1 MLGAFGNRLKYYRRC
16 WSGNDYIQYFLFR
29 WVISLAKSIHNDAL
43 SRGCFA
49 YCGCY
54 DTQTRIFSRVEKCS
68 TSLYRK
74 NILFPLSMAL
84 AGSRIPILWYGWTCY
99 TLRFT
104 SLPLRDFR
112 AGQPFLSVFGK
123 SYPQTAAID
132 SAGKRFLVYHNLYN
146 SCDRSWCN
154 YLSLRRIPRP
164 V

>member
-1 MLGAFGNRLKYYRRC
+1 
-16 WSGNDYIQYFLFR
+16 
-29 WVISLAKSIHNDAL
+29 
-43 SRGCFA
+43 
-49 YCGCY
+49 
-54 DTQTRIFSRVEKCS
+54 
-68 TSLYRK
+68 
-74 NILFPLSMAL
+74 MAL
-84 AGSRIPILWYGWTCY
+84 AGSRIPIPWYGWTCY

-154 YLSLRRIPRP
+154 YLSLRRISDRYDSDIITATNP
-164 V
+164 VFNKIPEACERIATSTVKVGMLLSNIRARESAEKSSGVG